1 MILPSLLFFW
11 FRIGDGNLGP
21 LRKICQSNS
30 GCRKVKAGS
39 ATRRGE
45 SCDVFGLRQVTRS
58 VSEGVSE
65 GVRETRSIVA
75 TSSRGCGFSSAVKQ
89 NRNGCF
95 PFAVTEFPV
104 QASTERD
111 PIGPSL
117 GGPKGFHRVVHE
129 SALQSGQT
137 KLPNRSQSM
146 LFAVV
151 NRLVKLQLARGLAV
165 ARCGR
170 KYT

>member
-11 FRIGDGNLGP
+11 FRICDENLGP
-21 LRKICQSNS
+21 LRKLCQSNS

-45 SCDVFGLRQVTRS
+45 SCDVFRFRQVTRS
-58 VSEGVSE
+58 VREGVRE

-75 TSSRGCGFSSAVKQ
+75 TSSRGCGISSAVKQ

-95 PFAVTEFPV
+95 PYAATEFSV

-117 GGPKGFHRVVHE
+117 GGPMGFHRAVHE
-129 SALQSGQT
+129 SAIQSRQT
-137 KLPNRSQSM
+137 KLPNRSLSIM
-146 LFAVV
+146 FAVV
-151 NRLVKLQLARGLAV
+151 NGLAKRQLARGLAV